1 MRRGLRLAIR
11 RGLHLL
17 REEDPVAGKLDGPSM
32 AGRKCG
38 DLIKGE
44 RLRARD
50 EREAL
55 IHQNE
60 KAAPPDA
67 LFDRLN

>member
-1 MRRGLRLAIR
+1 
-11 RGLHLL
+11 
-17 REEDPVAGKLDGPSM
+17 M

-67 LFDRLN
+67 LFDCLN